1 MRGVVRVWTWT
12 SNWTTGINTYNYNTE
27 GWTYNTGGWT
37 YVVPVATWGNEE
49 LEYSRDGQRWA
60 YADDNKIE
68 VIKGSPAKARYC
80 VFYAKKKDPVIFCKT
95 RRELYK
101 EVKRLVKD
109 KDVDVKSIRVFVLIG
124 GAKKVMKS

>member
-1 MRGVVRVWTWT
+1 MWTWT
-12 SNWTTGINTYNYNTE
+12 NDWTTEINADSI
-27 GWTYNTGGWT
+27 GWWNNVRYTAG
-37 YVVPVATWGNEE
+37 VVPVATWGNEE
-49 LEYSRDGQRWA
+49 LEYRRDGQRWT

-109 KDVDVKSIRVFVLIG
+109 KDVDVKSIRVFALIG
-124 GAKKVMKS
+124 GAKEVRRMKRGENE